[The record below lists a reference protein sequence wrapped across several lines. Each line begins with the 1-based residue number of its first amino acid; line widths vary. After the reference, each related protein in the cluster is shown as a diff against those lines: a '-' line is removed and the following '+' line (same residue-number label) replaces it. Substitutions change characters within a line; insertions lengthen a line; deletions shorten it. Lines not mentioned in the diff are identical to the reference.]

1 MTIIERIADELAR
14 ISPNTTIYTE
24 NQPNGFD
31 EPCFFIGRAGN
42 TTLKPELFDYEVRK
56 MPFQIV
62 YFPPEENAN
71 ESLDEMEALLMD
83 NLTVL
88 PDFAYLRNRE
98 FSVDTNEHT
107 LTYDFDLVLRMYK
120 PDLSLKQ
127 RSLDLNA
134 RTKGNNREQH

>member
-24 NQPNGFD
+24 NQSNGFD

-56 MPFQIV
+56 MPFQVV

-71 ESLDEMEALLMD
+71 EALDEMEALLMD

-134 RTKGNNREQH
+134 RTKGNNRE

>member
-1 MTIIERIADELAR
+1 MTIIERIANELAR

-24 NQPNGFD
+24 NQPNGFE

-56 MPFQIV
+56 LPYQIV

-71 ESLDEMEALLMD
+71 EALDEMEALLMD

-88 PDFAYLRNRE
+88 PSFAYLRNRE

-107 LTYDFDLVLRMYK
+107 LTCEFDLVLRMYK
-120 PDLSLKQ
+120 PDLSPKQ

-134 RTKGNNREQH
+134 TKKEYNGE

>member
-42 TTLKPELFDYEVRK
+42 ATLKPELFDYEVRK
-56 MPFQIV
+56 IPFQVV

-71 ESLDEMEALLMD
+71 EALDEMETLLMD

-134 RTKGNNREQH
+134 RTKGNNRE

>member
-56 MPFQIV
+56 MPFQVV

-71 ESLDEMEALLMD
+71 EALDEMEALLMD

-134 RTKGNNREQH
+134 NTKRNNRE

>member
-14 ISPNTTIYTE
+14 ISANTTIYTE
-24 NQPNGFD
+24 NQPNGFE

-56 MPFQIV
+56 MPFQVV

-71 ESLDEMEALLMD
+71 EALDEMEALLMD

-88 PDFAYLRNRE
+88 SDFAYLRNRE
-98 FSVDTNEHT
+98 FNIDTNEHT
-107 LTYDFDLVLRMYK
+107 LTCDFDLVLRMYK
-120 PDLSLKQ
+120 SDLSLKQ

-134 RTKGNNREQH
+134 TKKEYNGE

>member
-14 ISPNTTIYTE
+14 ISPETTIYTE

-42 TTLKPELFDYEVRK
+42 ATLKPELFDYETRK
-56 MPFQIV
+56 IPFQIV
-62 YFPPEENAN
+62 YFPSEENAN
-71 ESLDEMEALLMD
+71 EALDEMETLLMD

-107 LTYDFDLVLRMYK
+107 LTCDFDLVLRMYK
-120 PDLSLKQ
+120 PDSSLKQ

-134 RTKGNNREQH
+134 RTKGNNREQR

>member
-56 MPFQIV
+56 MPFQVV

-71 ESLDEMEALLMD
+71 EALDEMEALLMD

-98 FSVDTNEHT
+98 FSVDSNEHM
-107 LTYDFDLVLRMYK
+107 LTYDFDLILRMYK

-134 RTKGNNREQH
+134 RTKGNNRE

>member
-56 MPFQIV
+56 MPFQVV
-62 YFPPEENAN
+62 YFPPEESAN
-71 ESLDEMEALLMD
+71 EALDEMETLLMD

-98 FSVDTNEHT
+98 FSIDTNEHT

>member
-1 MTIIERIADELAR
+1 MPIIERIADELAR
-14 ISPNTTIYTE
+14 ISPETTIYTE

-31 EPCFFIGRAGN
+31 EPCFFISRAGN
-42 TTLKPELFDYEVRK
+42 AVLNPELFDYETRK
-56 MPFQIV
+56 IPFQIV
-62 YFPPEENAN
+62 YFPSEKNAN
-71 ESLDEMEALLMD
+71 EALDEMEVLLMD

-107 LTYDFDLVLRMYK
+107 LTCDFDLVLRMHK
-120 PDLSLKQ
+120 PDSSLKQ

-134 RTKGNNREQH
+134 RTKRNNRE

>member
-24 NQPNGFD
+24 NQPDGFD

-42 TTLKPELFDYEVRK
+42 KTLKPELFDYEVRK
-56 MPFQIV
+56 IPFQVV

-71 ESLDEMEALLMD
+71 EALDEMEALLMD

-98 FSVDTNEHT
+98 FSIDTNEHT
-107 LTYDFDLVLRMYK
+107 LTYEFDLVLRMYK

-134 RTKGNNREQH
+134 RTKGNNSE

>member
-42 TTLKPELFDYEVRK
+42 TTLKPEFFDYEVRK
-56 MPFQIV
+56 MPFQVV

-71 ESLDEMEALLMD
+71 EALDEMETLLMD

-98 FSVDTNEHT
+98 FSIDTNEHT
-107 LTYDFDLVLRMYK
+107 LTCEFDLVLRMYK
-120 PDLSLKQ
+120 PDLSPKQ
-127 RSLDLNA
+127 RSLTIDA
-134 RTKGNNREQH
+134 KTKENSREQH

>member
-14 ISPNTTIYTE
+14 ISPETTIYTE
-24 NQPNGFD
+24 NQPSGFD
-31 EPCFFIGRAGN
+31 APCCFIGRAGN

-56 MPFQIV
+56 MPFQVV

-71 ESLDEMEALLMD
+71 ESLDEMETLLMD

-120 PDLSLKQ
+120 PDLSSKQ

-134 RTKGNNREQH
+134 RTKGNNRE

>member
-24 NQPNGFD
+24 NQPSGFD

-42 TTLKPELFDYEVRK
+42 ATLKPELFDYEVRK
-56 MPFQIV
+56 IPFQVV
-62 YFPPEENAN
+62 YFPSEENAN
-71 ESLDEMEALLMD
+71 EALDEMETLLMD

-134 RTKGNNREQH
+134 RTKGNNRE

>member
-14 ISPNTTIYTE
+14 ISPETTIYTE
-24 NQPNGFD
+24 NQPSGFD
-31 EPCFFIGRAGN
+31 EPCFFICRAGN

-56 MPFQIV
+56 MPFQVV

-71 ESLDEMEALLMD
+71 EALDEMEALLMD

-98 FSVDTNEHT
+98 FNIDTNEHT
-107 LTYDFDLVLRMYK
+107 LTCEFDLVLRMYK
-120 PDLSLKQ
+120 PDLSSKQ

-134 RTKGNNREQH
+134 RTKGNNRE

>member
-56 MPFQIV
+56 MPFQVV

-98 FSVDTNEHT
+98 FNIDTNEHT
-107 LTYDFDLVLRMYK
+107 LTCEFNLVLRMYK
-120 PDLSLKQ
+120 PDLSPKQ
-127 RSLDLNA
+127 RSLTIDA
-134 RTKGNNREQH
+134 KTKENSRE

>member
-1 MTIIERIADELAR
+1 MTIIERIVDELAR

-56 MPFQIV
+56 MPFQVV

-71 ESLDEMEALLMD
+71 EALDEMEALLMD

-134 RTKGNNREQH
+134 RTKGNNRE

>member
-42 TTLKPELFDYEVRK
+42 TTQKPELFDYEVRK
-56 MPFQIV
+56 MPFQVV

-71 ESLDEMEALLMD
+71 EALDEMEALLMD

-107 LTYDFDLVLRMYK
+107 LTCDFDLVLRMYK
-120 PDLSLKQ
+120 SDLSLKQ

-134 RTKGNNREQH
+134 RAKGNNRE

>member
-56 MPFQIV
+56 LPYQVV

-71 ESLDEMEALLMD
+71 EALDEMETLLMD

-134 RTKGNNREQH
+134 RTKGNNRE

>member
-1 MTIIERIADELAR
+1 MTIIERIANELAR

-24 NQPNGFD
+24 NQPNGFE

-42 TTLKPELFDYEVRK
+42 TTLKPELFDFEVRK
-56 MPFQIV
+56 MPFQVV

-71 ESLDEMEALLMD
+71 EALDEMETLLMD

-134 RTKGNNREQH
+134 RTKGNNRE

>member
-1 MTIIERIADELAR
+1 MTIIERIANELAR

-24 NQPNGFD
+24 NQPNGFE
-31 EPCFFIGRAGN
+31 EPCFFISRAGN
-42 TTLKPELFDYEVRK
+42 TSQKPELFDYEVRK
-56 MPFQIV
+56 LPYQIV

-71 ESLDEMEALLMD
+71 ESLNEMEALLMD

-98 FSVDTNEHT
+98 FNIDTNEHM
-107 LTYDFDLVLRMYK
+107 LTCDFDLVLRMYK
-120 PDLSLKQ
+120 PDLSPKQ

-134 RTKGNNREQH
+134 RTKGNNRE

>member
-1 MTIIERIADELAR
+1 MTIIERIADELAH

-24 NQPNGFD
+24 NQPNGFE

-56 MPFQIV
+56 MPFQVV
-62 YFPPEENAN
+62 YFPLEENAN
-71 ESLDEMEALLMD
+71 EALDEMETLLMD

-88 PDFAYLRNRE
+88 SDFAYLRNRE
-98 FSVDTNEHT
+98 FNIDTNEHT
-107 LTYDFDLVLRMYK
+107 LTCEFDLVLRMYK
-120 PDLSLKQ
+120 PDLSPKQ

-134 RTKGNNREQH
+134 TKKEYNGE

>member
-56 MPFQIV
+56 MSFQVV

-71 ESLDEMEALLMD
+71 EALDEMEALLMD

-134 RTKGNNREQH
+134 RTKGNNRE

>member
-56 MPFQIV
+56 IPFQVV

-71 ESLDEMEALLMD
+71 EALDEMERLLMD

-120 PDLSLKQ
+120 PDSSLKQ

-134 RTKGNNREQH
+134 RTKGNNRE

>member
-14 ISPNTTIYTE
+14 ISPDTTIYTE
-24 NQPNGFD
+24 NQPNGFE

-56 MPFQIV
+56 LPYQIV

-71 ESLDEMEALLMD
+71 EALDEMEALLMD

-107 LTYDFDLVLRMYK
+107 LTCEFDLVLRMYK
-120 PDLSLKQ
+120 PDLSPKQ

-134 RTKGNNREQH
+134 TKKEYNGE

>member
-14 ISPNTTIYTE
+14 ISPETTIYTE
-24 NQPNGFD
+24 NQPSGFD

-56 MPFQIV
+56 MPFQVV

-71 ESLDEMEALLMD
+71 EALDEMEALLMD

-88 PDFAYLRNRE
+88 PDFAYLRDRE

-134 RTKGNNREQH
+134 RTKGNNRE

>member
-56 MPFQIV
+56 MPFQVV

-107 LTYDFDLVLRMYK
+107 LTCVFDLVLRMYK
-120 PDLSLKQ
+120 PDLSPKQ

-134 RTKGNNREQH
+134 RTNGNNRE

>member
-24 NQPNGFD
+24 NQPNGFE

-56 MPFQIV
+56 MPFQVV

-71 ESLDEMEALLMD
+71 EALDEMEALLMD

-134 RTKGNNREQH
+134 RTKGNNRE

>member
-1 MTIIERIADELAR
+1 MTIIERIANELAR

-24 NQPNGFD
+24 NQPNGFE

-56 MPFQIV
+56 MPFQVV

-71 ESLDEMEALLMD
+71 EAVDEMETLLMD

-134 RTKGNNREQH
+134 RTKGNNRE

>member
-1 MTIIERIADELAR
+1 MTIIERIANELAR
-14 ISPNTTIYTE
+14 ISPETTIYTE
-24 NQPNGFD
+24 NQPSGFD

-56 MPFQIV
+56 MPFQVV

-71 ESLDEMEALLMD
+71 EALDEMETLLMD

-134 RTKGNNREQH
+134 RTKGNNRE

>member
-14 ISPNTTIYTE
+14 ISPETTIYTE
-24 NQPNGFD
+24 NQPSGFD
-31 EPCFFIGRAGN
+31 EPCFFISRAGN
-42 TTLKPELFDYEVRK
+42 TILKPELFNYEVRK
-56 MPFQIV
+56 MPFQVV

-107 LTYDFDLVLRMYK
+107 LTCDFDLVLRMYK
-120 PDLSLKQ
+120 SDLSLKQ

-134 RTKGNNREQH
+134 RAKGNNRE

>member
-14 ISPNTTIYTE
+14 ISPETTIYTE

-56 MPFQIV
+56 MPFQVV

-88 PDFAYLRNRE
+88 PDLAYLRNRE
-98 FSVDTNEHT
+98 FSIDTNEHT
-107 LTYDFDLVLRMYK
+107 LTCEFDLVLRMHK

-134 RTKGNNREQH
+134 RTKGNNRE

>member
-1 MTIIERIADELAR
+1 MTIIERIADELAH

-24 NQPNGFD
+24 NQPNGFE

-56 MPFQIV
+56 MPFQVV
-62 YFPPEENAN
+62 YFPLEENAN
-71 ESLDEMEALLMD
+71 EALDEMETLLMD

-88 PDFAYLRNRE
+88 SDFAYLRNRE
-98 FSVDTNEHT
+98 FNIDTNEHT
-107 LTYDFDLVLRMYK
+107 LTCEFDLVLRMYK

-134 RTKGNNREQH
+134 TKKEYNGE

>member
-56 MPFQIV
+56 MPFQVV

-88 PDFAYLRNRE
+88 PEPAEIEGNIEAVTDE
-98 FSVDTNEHT
+98 
-107 LTYDFDLVLRMYK
+107 K
-120 PDLSLKQ
+120 PATD
-127 RSLDLNA
+127 
-134 RTKGNNREQH
+134 TKGDK

>member
-56 MPFQIV
+56 LPYQVV

-71 ESLDEMEALLMD
+71 EALDEMETLLMD

-98 FSVDTNEHT
+98 FSIDTNEHT
-107 LTYDFDLVLRMYK
+107 LTCEFDLVLRMYK
-120 PDLSLKQ
+120 PDLSPKQ
-127 RSLDLNA
+127 RSLTIDA
-134 RTKGNNREQH
+134 KTKENSRE

>member
-14 ISPNTTIYTE
+14 ISPETTIYTE

-42 TTLKPELFDYEVRK
+42 ATLKPELFDYEVRK
-56 MPFQIV
+56 MSFQVV

-71 ESLDEMEALLMD
+71 EALDEMEALLMD

-120 PDLSLKQ
+120 PDTSLKQ

-134 RTKGNNREQH
+134 RTKGNNRE

>member
-1 MTIIERIADELAR
+1 M
-14 ISPNTTIYTE
+14 
-24 NQPNGFD
+24 
-31 EPCFFIGRAGN
+31 FFIGRAGN

-56 MPFQIV
+56 MPFQVV

-71 ESLDEMEALLMD
+71 EALDEMETLLMD

-134 RTKGNNREQH
+134 RTKGNNRE

>member
-1 MTIIERIADELAR
+1 MTIIERIANELAR

-24 NQPNGFD
+24 NQPNGFE

-56 MPFQIV
+56 MPFQVV
-62 YFPPEENAN
+62 YFPLEENAN
-71 ESLDEMEALLMD
+71 EALDEMETLLMD

-88 PDFAYLRNRE
+88 SDFAYLRNRE
-98 FSVDTNEHT
+98 FNIDTNEHT
-107 LTYDFDLVLRMYK
+107 LTCEFDLVLRMYK

-134 RTKGNNREQH
+134 TKKEYNGE

>member
-1 MTIIERIADELAR
+1 MTIIERIANELAR

-56 MPFQIV
+56 MPFQVV

-71 ESLDEMEALLMD
+71 EALDEMETLLMD

-134 RTKGNNREQH
+134 RTKGNNRE